1 MNWSWI
7 TPPIAAAL
15 AGAIGAV
22 GALIG
27 AVVTGAINSRN
38 TKRQIEAQT
47 QIALQQ
53 LQSQERIAEAN
64 RAEQR
69 AQTLLGERRVL
80 YGQVVEHGSLIKYWA
95 HRQVATTRKLA
106 ANDIRDA
113 AKEWNAANQ
122 EGLPE
127 EAWSDAAV
135 SYGERVDVQHR
146 LREEV
151 SQLRPLLAA
160 LDSSGPLESRRWR
173 NASLWTPC
181 IPSFVT
187 RRRPTSSRRW
197 WNKPSMTSSQQRIRI
212 LAGALEREWAGPGLR
227 SGPARR

>member
-1 MNWSWI
+1 MDWSWI

-160 LDSSGPLESRRWR
+160 LELVGAPG
-173 NASLWTPC
+173 
-181 IPSFVT
+181 VT
-187 RRRPTSSRRW
+187 EVAKRLAVDALHPVIRDQAKANEQQKVVEQALNDFIAAANQDLGGRP
-197 WNKPSMTSSQQRIRI
+197 
-212 LAGALEREWAGPGLR
+212 GA
-227 SGPARR
+227 